1 MRRCPWSTRRCWT
14 GSTPSGR
21 KRPRHETIILRWI
34 CQQVLEALADAR
46 AAPLLQQWF
55 VDVQARAT
63 AMTDAANRDHPIQAQ
78 PV

>member
-1 MRRCPWSTRRCWT
+1 
-14 GSTPSGR
+14 
-21 KRPRHETIILRWI
+21 
-34 CQQVLEALADAR
+34 VLEALADAR

-63 AMTDAANRDHPIQAQ
+63 AMTDAANRDRPIQAL